1 MREIL
6 HCLNILLFII
16 FYKKSSKSL
25 TYSSSRSLI
34 LYNNL
39 RSFFNILIPLFA
51 LITASSETL
60 L

>member
-25 TYSSSRSLI
+25 TYLSRSTILSSLSLDSLRLLI
-34 LYNNL
+34 C
-39 RSFFNILIPLFA
+39 
-51 LITASSETL
+51 L
-60 L
+60 LVFCR